1 MQTILGAGGAIGTEL
16 AKSLKTYTSDIRL
29 VSRKPQ
35 KVNDTDQ
42 LLAADLTNKEQ
53 VLKAVEGST
62 ICYLTIGLKY
72 DTKLWQQLWPPMIKN
87 VVEACRQHK
96 AKLVFFDNVYAIGA
110 DHMKNIN
117 EDSPISPCSKKGVV
131 RAEVDKYLIEQ
142 TEKGNIEAIIARS
155 PDFFSAMPDNS
166 LLMNLIY
173 NNLAKG
179 KSSQWFCNA
188 DVIHTTGYAPELA
201 KGTAMLG
208 NSDGTFNQIWNLPV
222 DQQNIT
228 GRQWA
233 KLFADA
239 MNGSDKVKVLPA
251 WGMKMIGWFVPV
263 IKEMHEMRYQY
274 DRNYY
279 FDCTK
284 FLNRFEYTPISN
296 KAAVQE
302 TIDLMNTKA

>member
-1 MQTILGAGGAIGTEL
+1 
-16 AKSLKTYTSDIRL
+16 
-29 VSRKPQ
+29 
-35 KVNDTDQ
+35 
-42 LLAADLTNKEQ
+42 
-53 VLKAVEGST
+53 
-62 ICYLTIGLKY
+62 
-72 DTKLWQQLWPPMIKN
+72 
-87 VVEACRQHK
+87 
-96 AKLVFFDNVYAIGA
+96 
-110 DHMKNIN
+110 
-117 EDSPISPCSKKGVV
+117 
-131 RAEVDKYLIEQ
+131 
-142 TEKGNIEAIIARS
+142 
-155 PDFFSAMPDNS
+155 
-166 LLMNLIY
+166 
-173 NNLAKG
+173 
-179 KSSQWFCNA
+179 SSQWICNA
-188 DVIHTTGYAPELA
+188 DVIHTAGYAPELA

-274 DRNYY
+274 DRDYY